1 MTNISELNDQQLLQI
16 IETGTL
22 PSQLLTHTTQMR
34 ICWVLLKKYNVERA
48 IELNN
53 TFVNN
58 HYHNET
64 SFFNTTLSRAYI
76 EIIDDFMKRSKQND
90 FYKMLKAFPRLKYDF
105 KKIIKT
111 HYGYDVLKEGFKKEQ
126 APLKVP
132 MLFTF

>member
-1 MTNISELNDQQLLQI
+1 MTNISELSDQQLLQI
-16 IETGTL
+16 IENGTL
-22 PSQLLTHTTQMR
+22 PCQLLTHTTQMR
-34 ICWVLLKKYNVERA
+34 ICWVLLKKYDVEKA

-53 TFVNN
+53 KFVNN

-90 FYKMLKAFPRLKYDF
+90 FYKMLNAFPRLKYDF
-105 KKIIKT
+105 KKIITT

-126 APLKVP
+126 KSVATP